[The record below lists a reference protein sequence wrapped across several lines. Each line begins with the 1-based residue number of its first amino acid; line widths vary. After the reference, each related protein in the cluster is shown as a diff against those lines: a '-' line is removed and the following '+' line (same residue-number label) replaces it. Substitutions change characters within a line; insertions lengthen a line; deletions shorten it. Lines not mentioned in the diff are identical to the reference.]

1 MTQGRRVSLHAYLS
15 VSLFTIVSIWV
26 SRGSYSSANQ
36 KPAPVCIDQW
46 EAGAISPAWGLRVF
60 TIDTDKTQLARK
72 SKGAAHLFIFITGKY
87 IYKGTS
93 LSGEKK
99 WKKCVVRLL
108 PPDMR
113 FHWSLKIYKRRFTQA
128 LDKWV
133 PQQFFSA
140 LSEKLLKSAFVF
152 TALYKLRWPEAKCL

>member
-99 WKKCVVRLL
+99 LVVRLL
-108 PPDMR
+108 PSDMSS
-113 FHWSLKIYKRRFTQA
+113 HWSLKIYKRRFTQA

-133 PQQFFSA
+133 PRQFFSA
-140 LSEKLLKSAFVF
+140 LSEKLLKLAFVF